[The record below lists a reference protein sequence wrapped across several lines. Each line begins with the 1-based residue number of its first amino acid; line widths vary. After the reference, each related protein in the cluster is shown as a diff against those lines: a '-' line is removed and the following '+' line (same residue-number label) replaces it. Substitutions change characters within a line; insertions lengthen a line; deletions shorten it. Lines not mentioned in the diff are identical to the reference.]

1 MLAKKSRK
9 NTQKSAFLSATD
21 KEKLLLKYRVDSSVT
36 NNKGNITLHLNAK
49 INLEMAIEKADD
61 YNNNDAQW
69 EIIIFLLNT
78 TEEIPSKSRNNWIAD
93 AAG

>member
-1 MLAKKSRK
+1 
-9 NTQKSAFLSATD
+9 
-21 KEKLLLKYRVDSSVT
+21 
-36 NNKGNITLHLNAK
+36 
-49 INLEMAIEKADD
+49 MAIEKADD